1 MSKIFWKLEKWLY
14 LCSAIKLLGLAEK
27 LGTTLGGNSQILER
41 VNIKLHNLL
50 KGISAATRHLL
61 VLLLC
66 VLNAFVVRAQGN
78 SQVRVHFP
86 FDNAVVS
93 SQYMQNASALAALD
107 SLVAANGQDLAL
119 EVISYASP
127 EGNYNYN
134 VKLASR
140 RAEAFRKYIINHY
153 PSITVT
159 VNPCGESWDDL
170 RANVVADTRLEA
182 DVKEKILNIIDSS
195 AEPDAKERQLKAI
208 SAYKSLYRNYFRSLR
223 YAEVSFAGVA
233 SNVETTPAEPTVQE
247 TEPAEESD
255 VTVPDLPVIEDP
267 VISVGE
273 PDVQVSTDSLST
285 DFTVEPALPAI
296 DQPDIQVGEP
306 DVQVGTDTL
315 STGFSVEPAQPIT
328 FPSELVPSRNMIAAV
343 KTNLLFDAVT
353 ALNVEVEVPIGKR
366 YSVMVEDVFPWWETG
381 NKYCFQY
388 WEMGVEGRFWF
399 KPWERKG
406 TEKLRGFFAGPYVM
420 SGKYDFQYDRSINYQ
435 GEFWSAGLTAGYS
448 VALGKKKNVNLEMS
462 LSMGYMESPFRHY
475 LPDGGYTKLLHD
487 PARDGKFYNI
497 FIYPTKA
504 KVSLVV
510 PIGVTTWHKK
520 EVNHD

>member
-1 MSKIFWKLEKWLY
+1 MNF
-14 LCSAIKLLGLAEK
+14 
-27 LGTTLGGNSQILER
+27 
-41 VNIKLHNLL
+41 KLHNLL
-50 KGISAATRHLL
+50 SSLSAAKRLLL
-61 VLLLC
+61 V
-66 VLNAFVVRAQGN
+66 VLMLVVNAFFVRAHAQN
-78 SQVRVHFP
+78 RVRFHYP

-107 SLVAANGQDLAL
+107 SLAALAEPGTAL

-127 EGNYNYN
+127 EGNYAYN

-140 RAEAFRKYIINHY
+140 RAEAFRNYIVKHY
-153 PSITVT
+153 PHLTVT

-182 DVKEKILNIIDSS
+182 DVREKILNIIDSS

-223 YAEVSFAGVA
+223 YAEVQFGGMA
-233 SNVETTPAEPTVQE
+233 SAVETTPDGPVIPETTPAEG
-247 TEPAEESD
+247 SD
-255 VTVPDLPVIEDP
+255 VKQPELPTIEDP
-267 VISVGE
+267 QISVGD
-273 PDVQVSTDSLST
+273 PQVNIETDTLST
-285 DFTVEPALPAI
+285 QFSVDPALPSIETPEVNVGEPQVDEIKDTLATNFTVEPA
-296 DQPDIQVGEP
+296 
-306 DVQVGTDTL
+306 DTIV
-315 STGFSVEPAQPIT
+315 TVPT
-328 FPSELVPSRNMIAAV
+328 FPKFEEIVKERNMFAAV

-353 ALNVEVEVPIGKR
+353 ALNVEVEVPIGR
-366 YSVMVEDVFPWWETG
+366 RFSVMWEDVFPWWETG
-381 NKYCFQY
+381 NKYCFQL
-388 WEMGVEGRFWF
+388 WEMGAEARFWF
-399 KPWERKG
+399 RPWERKG
-406 TEKLRGFFAGPYVM
+406 MEKLRGFFVGPYVY

-497 FIYPTKA
+497 FMYPTKA

-510 PIGVTTWHKK
+510 PLGVTSYHKK